1 MTEEVPPRRDEVSSA
16 GIRMKTPLKR
26 TAKVFAVSSDT
37 KEDPTAL
44 EKIIESAVED
54 VSGEACE
61 PQKVKSP
68 RTSAGTVILETGK
81 DPTAEEAQ
89 SQVFSA
95 ADVLCGQIE
104 DKGGSGCSEG
114 TAEPDDGGEVQ
125 GTSKEIGQ
133 GSREAERADELT
145 TASEKKKQDYA
156 AELAAKAK
164 KLADCEAT
172 RIADLEL
179 IEDPET
185 QCSELRS
192 QQTQA
197 KEQLCEVETRL
208 SEAEE
213 KNLVNLELELAAILQ
228 RLGLDWKLEEMTTA
242 DFVGVGPIRS
252 SHQS

>member
-1 MTEEVPPRRDEVSSA
+1 MPEERLRQAASITLRSPNSRVRSKMKARWLILEADSSTESRAAMTSGRPTLEAGAEVNMVREKEASAEKGRQTSEVRRTPIVPSRAPRKEKGKAIMTEEVPPRRDEVSSA

-95 ADVLCGQIE
+95 ADVLCGQVL
-104 DKGGSGCSEG
+104 
-114 TAEPDDGGEVQ
+114 P
-125 GTSKEIGQ
+125 
-133 GSREAERADELT
+133 L
-145 TASEKKKQDYA
+145 
-156 AELAAKAK
+156 L
-164 KLADCEAT
+164 
-172 RIADLEL
+172 
-179 IEDPET
+179 
-185 QCSELRS
+185 
-192 QQTQA
+192 
-197 KEQLCEVETRL
+197 
-208 SEAEE
+208 
-213 KNLVNLELELAAILQ
+213 
-228 RLGLDWKLEEMTTA
+228 
-242 DFVGVGPIRS
+242 
-252 SHQS
+252 

>member
-1 MTEEVPPRRDEVSSA
+1 MCHNGSPELARAS
-16 GIRMKTPLKR
+16 R
-26 TAKVFAVSSDT
+26 TAYNA
-37 KEDPTAL
+37 
-44 EKIIESAVED
+44 
-54 VSGEACE
+54 
-61 PQKVKSP
+61 KS
-68 RTSAGTVILETGK
+68 
-81 DPTAEEAQ
+81 Q
-89 SQVFSA
+89 
-95 ADVLCGQIE
+95 
-104 DKGGSGCSEG
+104 
-114 TAEPDDGGEVQ
+114 
-125 GTSKEIGQ
+125 
-133 GSREAERADELT
+133 RADELT

-213 KNLVNLELELAAILQ
+213 KN
-228 RLGLDWKLEEMTTA
+228 R
-242 DFVGVGPIRS
+242 
-252 SHQS
+252 